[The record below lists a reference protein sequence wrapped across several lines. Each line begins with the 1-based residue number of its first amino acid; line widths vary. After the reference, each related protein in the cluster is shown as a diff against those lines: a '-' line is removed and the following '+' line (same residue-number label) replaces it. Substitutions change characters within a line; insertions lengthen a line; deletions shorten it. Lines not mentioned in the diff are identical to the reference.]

1 MFCQPPHTVWAL
13 KHELDNNSN
22 HSPKRRRCGEMEVT
36 LDEASSHLPPKE
48 PECLHKGQIPDS
60 PVTPQW
66 VAEPVRIP
74 ALRDTGAS

>member
-1 MFCQPPHTVWAL
+1 
-13 KHELDNNSN
+13 
-22 HSPKRRRCGEMEVT
+22 MEVT

-48 PECLHKGQIPDS
+48 QECLHKGQIPDS